1 MSIPRSSLFSPSS
14 SSPSG
19 ADDPEDSSPPT
30 GSTPSASQG
39 ESLEIPAAASVQAN
53 SAPSACLP
61 QELLDQLNRE
71 RRRMQDLFG
80 ALAFALRSFKNLNQV
95 LELIAFVASHLTDAE
110 GGALVLF
117 NPNGTI
123 QLEQLHC
130 SDVGKRNQIRSLMER
145 VTQNLSLQS
154 QGNSC
159 HTASDPEQSS
169 WVEQVLDQQFR
180 QDLGTDVHLY
190 GTPLLVRNRVRGR
203 LYIFSRQPDFN
214 WSEERRQLLRVI
226 ADQAA
231 VAIENDE
238 LTVELRKKA
247 ALDKELEIG
256 SEIQAQLL
264 PRRYPQLP
272 GIALAARCQ
281 TANKV
286 GGDYY
291 DFIEVTPRTPNP
303 EDKESKR
310 LGIVIGDVMGKGVPA
325 GLLMTMT
332 RGTLRAEI
340 LNDHHPAQILH
351 HLNQVLFSDLEN
363 SNRFISLFYSDYD
376 PQHRRLCFSNAAHNP
391 TLWWR
396 AATQEI
402 HPLDTPGALLGLDPA
417 SLYEERCVQLE
428 PGDVVVY
435 YTDGFTEA
443 ANARGERLEASGL
456 EAAIQYA
463 SQRYEDPQQILE
475 SLFEEVDSFRH
486 ATPNQETPQQLPSA
500 LFSPGQL
507 QDLPDEIISMYPPS
521 AFRNPSTSRDD
532 MTLVV
537 LKVLPT

>member
-1 MSIPRSSLFSPSS
+1 
-14 SSPSG
+14 
-19 ADDPEDSSPPT
+19 
-30 GSTPSASQG
+30 
-39 ESLEIPAAASVQAN
+39 
-53 SAPSACLP
+53 
-61 QELLDQLNRE
+61 
-71 RRRMQDLFG
+71 MQDLFG

-95 LELIAFVASHLTDAE
+95 LELIAFVASHLTNAE

-117 NPNGTI
+117 NSNGTI

-130 SDVGKRNQIRSLMER
+130 SDVGRRNQIRSLMEK
-145 VTQNLSLQS
+145 VTQNLSLQQS
-154 QGNSC
+154 GGPGF
-159 HTASDPEQSS
+159 ASPDSDQNS

-180 QDLGTDVHLY
+180 QDLGSDVHLY

-203 LYIFSRQPDFN
+203 LYIFSQQPDFS
-214 WSEERRQLLRVI
+214 WTEERRQLLRVI

-291 DFIEVTPRTPNP
+291 DFIEVPCPPNYEGEEP
-303 EDKESKR
+303 AKR

-351 HLNQVLFSDLEN
+351 HLNRVLFSDLEN

-376 PQHRRLCFSNAAHNP
+376 PIQRRLCFSNAAHNP
-391 TLWWR
+391 TLWWQ
-396 AATQEI
+396 AATEEI
-402 HPLDTPGALLGLDPA
+402 HPLDTAGALLGLDPG
-417 SLYEERCVQLE
+417 STYEERCVQLQ
-428 PGDVVVY
+428 PGDVVIY

-443 ANARGERLEASGL
+443 ANAQGERLEASGL
-456 EAAIQYA
+456 EAAICHA
-463 SQRYEDPQQILE
+463 SQRYQDPQQILE
-475 SLFEEVDSFRH
+475 SLFEKVDSFRH
-486 ATPNQETPQQLPSA
+486 TRTAPQTGQQLPSA
-500 LFSPGQL
+500 IFSPGQL

-521 AFRNPSTSRDD
+521 AFGNPSHSEDD

-537 LKVLPT
+537 LKVLPTPDDELGTLG

>member
-1 MSIPRSSLFSPSS
+1 MSTPSSSLFSPSHP
-14 SSPSG
+14 PSES
-19 ADDPEDSSPPT
+19 DRYEDS
-30 GSTPSASQG
+30 G
-39 ESLEIPAAASVQAN
+39 EAGRAQPDPVPIAAAGTWGA
-53 SAPSACLP
+53 AAETPAGLP
-61 QELLDQLNRE
+61 QEVMEQLNRE

-117 NPNGTI
+117 NANGTI

-130 SDVGKRNQIRSLMER
+130 SDVGKRNQIRSLMEK
-145 VTQNLSLQS
+145 VTQNLSLQNQEGS
-154 QGNSC
+154 TYATGD
-159 HTASDPEQSS
+159 TEQSS

-180 QDLGTDVHLY
+180 QDLGSDVHLY

-203 LYIFSRQPDFN
+203 LYIFSRQPDFS
-214 WSEERRQLLRVI
+214 WTEERRQLLRVI

-291 DFIEVTPRTPNP
+291 DFIEVPCKQATETGEPA
-303 EDKESKR
+303 KR

-340 LNDHHPAQILH
+340 LNDHYPAQILH

-376 PQHRRLCFSNAAHNP
+376 PVQRRLCFSNAAHNP
-391 TLWWR
+391 TLWWQ
-396 AATQEI
+396 AATEEI
-402 HPLDTPGALLGLDPA
+402 HPLDTSGSLLGLDPT
-417 SLYEERCVQLE
+417 STYEECCVQLQ

-443 ANARGERLEASGL
+443 ANAQGERLEASGL
-456 EAAIQYA
+456 EAAIRHA
-463 SQRYEDPQQILE
+463 AKRYQDPQQILE

-486 ATPNQETPQQLPSA
+486 TATPPQTGQQLPSA
-500 LFSPGQL
+500 IFAPGQL

-521 AFRNPSTSRDD
+521 AFRNPSNSRDD

>member
-1 MSIPRSSLFSPSS
+1 MSIPSSSLFPPSS
-14 SSPSG
+14 SSHSG
-19 ADDPEDSSPPT
+19 SDDYRDSSVLKASSHASDAIELT
-30 GSTPSASQG
+30 SASPAS
-39 ESLEIPAAASVQAN
+39 ESGIP
-53 SAPSACLP
+53 PLP

-117 NPNGTI
+117 NSDGTV

-130 SDVGKRNQIRSLMER
+130 SDVGKRNQIRSLMEK
-145 VTQNLSLQS
+145 VTQNLSLQQARSGS
-154 QGNSC
+154 QHSYP
-159 HTASDPEQSS
+159 DQDQSS

-190 GTPLLVRNRVRGR
+190 GTPLLVRNQVRGR
-203 LYIFSRQPDFN
+203 LYVFSRHPDFT
-214 WSEERRQLLRVI
+214 WTEERRQLLRVI

-238 LTVELRKKA
+238 LTVELRRRA

-264 PRRYPQLP
+264 PRHYPQLP

-291 DFIEVTPRTPNP
+291 DFIEVTPRCSDASAEEPTFR
-303 EDKESKR
+303 R

-340 LNDHHPAQILH
+340 LNDHNPAQILYN
-351 HLNQVLFSDLEN
+351 LNQVLFSDLEN

-376 PQHRRLCFSNAAHNP
+376 PVNRRLCFSNAAHNP
-391 TLWWR
+391 TLWWQ
-396 AATQEI
+396 AATEEI
-402 HPLDTPGALLGLDPA
+402 HPLDTMGALLGLDQT
-417 SLYEERCVQLE
+417 STYEERCVQLH

-456 EAAIQYA
+456 EAAIRFA
-463 SQRYEDPQQILE
+463 SKRYQDPQQILE
-475 SLFEEVDSFRH
+475 SLFEEVDVFRH
-486 ATPNQETPQQLPSA
+486 TTTDTESSQQLPSTI
-500 LFSPGQL
+500 FSPSQL
-507 QDLPDEIISMYPPS
+507 QDLPDEIISMYPPT